1 MLQGKYLTHKV
12 FIYKVNKAILRAEFG
27 GKARI
32 NVMSPS
38 TLIKNRREQQAVRLW
53 LELLRCAKMMETNF
67 GSKLRKNFG
76 QSLTRFDALSQLYR
90 ADGMTLPVTVLASRL
105 LASASNNITGL
116 IDRMENDGLV
126 VRSPNPDDRRS
137 FIVRLTRT
145 GASIFEDMA
154 IEHGHWVGKGFGG
167 ISATELRSMQSSMLE
182 LRKHLELM
190 E

>member
-1 MLQGKYLTHKV
+1 
-12 FIYKVNKAILRAEFG
+12 
-27 GKARI
+27 
-32 NVMSPS
+32 MSPS
-38 TLIKNRREQQAVRLW
+38 ALIKNPQEQQAVRLW
-53 LELLRCAKMMETNF
+53 LELLRCAKKMETSF

-76 QSLTRFDALSQLYR
+76 HSLTRFDALSQLYR
-90 ADGMTLPVTVLASRL
+90 AEGMTLPVTILASRL
-105 LASASNNITGL
+105 LAASSKNITGL

-137 FIVRLTRT
+137 FIVRLTRK

-154 IEHGHWVGKGFGG
+154 IEHGHWVGEGLSEFT
-167 ISATELRSMQSSMLE
+167 AAEMRSMQSSMVE